1 MKLKSLA
8 FRLFATSAAWVL
20 LVLPIAGVIIYQ
32 LYRDDLQTAFDAR
45 LEKLVTSIAVD
56 GMGGGPL
63 PIAPKNRYEPLFE
76 DARSGWYWQ
85 IAPIDNK
92 NAPTLRS
99 VSLGDSSI
107 ELPIEHSINADA
119 DGARWMNADG
129 PGGEGI
135 RLVELI
141 DNPGPPGQGPR
152 YSIIV
157 AGPIDWLDSRLA
169 NFLTRLA
176 TALFLTGVGLV
187 AVTLFQ
193 VRFGLLPLRRIE
205 QGLSSIRS
213 GQAERLDGE
222 FPAEIEPLQEELNA
236 LLASNQEIID
246 RARTQV
252 GNLAH
257 ALKTPLAV
265 ITNEAREDKSTLG
278 KKIVEQAEIMRDQV
292 NHYLDRARVAA
303 GAGVI
308 GRATP
313 VLGTLE
319 PLQRALERIHRDRKI
334 AISIDC
340 HPDVRFA
347 GERQD
352 LEEILGNLCDNAC
365 KWAKSKVAV
374 EVETGIS
381 RRPPSRFKIYI
392 DDDGPGLSA
401 EERARIGK
409 RGVRLDETKPGSGL
423 GLAIVTDLV
432 QSYRGSM
439 RLTES
444 PMGGLR
450 VEIALP
456 LALAGTVDTP
466 ERRKTPQP

>member
-1 MKLKSLA
+1 MTFNSLA

-20 LVLPIAGVIIYQ
+20 LVLPAAAIIIYQ
-32 LYRDDLQTAFDAR
+32 LYRDDIQTSFDAR

-56 GMGGGPL
+56 SMSGAGDQ
-63 PIAPKNRYEPLFE
+63 PISPKNRYEPLFE

-85 IAPIDNK
+85 IAPLDNK
-92 NAPTLRS
+92 QAATLRS
-99 VSLGDSSI
+99 ASLGDASI
-107 ELPIEHSINADA
+107 DLPVERNINPDQ
-119 DGARWMNADG
+119 DGARWMNATG
-129 PGGEGI
+129 PAGEGV

-157 AGPIDWLDSRLA
+157 AGPIDWLDTRLA
-169 NFLTRLA
+169 SFLTRLG
-176 TALFLTGVGLV
+176 TALVLTGVGLV

-205 QGLSSIRS
+205 QGLSNIRS
-213 GQAERLDGE
+213 GKAEKLDGDL
-222 FPAEIEPLQEELNA
+222 PTEIEPLQEELNA

-265 ITNEAREDKSTLG
+265 ITNEAREDKSALG

-303 GAGVI
+303 GVSVI
-308 GRATP
+308 GRSTP
-313 VLGTLE
+313 VKEVLD
-319 PLQRALERIHRDRKI
+319 PLKRALERIHSDRNI
-334 AISIDC
+334 AIAVYCPSDA
-340 HPDVRFA
+340 RFA

-365 KWAKSKVAV
+365 KWAKRKVTV
-374 EVETGIS
+374 EVAASTVRS
-381 RRPPSRFKIYI
+381 RPSSRLRIHI
-392 DDDGPGLSA
+392 EDDGPGLSD
-401 EERARIGK
+401 EQRARIGK
-409 RGVRLDETKPGSGL
+409 RGVRLDETKPGTGL
-423 GLAIVTDLV
+423 GLSIVTDLV
-432 QSYRGSM
+432 QSYRGSLQLD
-439 RLTES
+439 RSE
-444 PMGGLR
+444 MGGLR
-450 VEIALP
+450 VNLVLP
-456 LALAGTVDTP
+456 SA
-466 ERRKTPQP
+466 

>member
-32 LYRDDLQTAFDAR
+32 LYRDDLQTSFDAR

-56 GMGGGPL
+56 SMSGGGAQPV
-63 PIAPKNRYEPLFE
+63 APKNRYEPLFE

-85 IAPIDNK
+85 ITPLDIK
-92 NAPTLRS
+92 SAPTLRS
-99 VSLGDSSI
+99 ASLGDTSI
-107 ELPIEHSINADA
+107 DLPVEHEIKPDP
-119 DGARWMNADG
+119 DGARWMNSGG

-141 DNPGPPGQGPR
+141 DNPGQPGMGPR
-152 YSIIV
+152 YSIVV
-157 AGPIDWLDSRLA
+157 AGPIDWLESRLS
-169 NFLTRLA
+169 NFLTRLSIS
-176 TALFLTGVGLV
+176 LFLTGVGLV

-222 FPAEIEPLQEELNA
+222 LPAEIEPLQEELNA
-236 LLASNQEIID
+236 LLASNQEIIE

-265 ITNEAREDKSTLG
+265 ITNEAREDKTPLG
-278 KKIVEQAEIMRDQV
+278 AKVVEQAGIMRDQV

-303 GAGVI
+303 GVGVI
-308 GRATP
+308 GRATS
-313 VLGTLE
+313 VLDVLE
-319 PLQRALERIHRDRKI
+319 PLKRALERIHRDREI
-334 AISIDC
+334 VISIEC
-340 HPDVRFA
+340 PADVRFA

-365 KWAKSKVAV
+365 KWAKKNVTVVVANSA
-374 EVETGIS
+374 S
-381 RRPPSRFKIYI
+381 RRPPGRLTIHI
-392 DDDGPGLSA
+392 DDDGPGLSP
-401 EERARIGK
+401 EERTRIGK
-409 RGVRLDETKPGSGL
+409 RGVRLDETKPGTGL
-423 GLAIVTDLV
+423 GLSIVTDLV
-432 QSYRGSM
+432 QSYRGTLDLAQSAK
-439 RLTES
+439 
-444 PMGGLR
+444 GGLR
-450 VEIALP
+450 VDLVLP
-456 LALAGTVDTP
+456 SA
-466 ERRKTPQP
+466 